1 MLMGYGGGNGE
12 ERVRDCGSRG
22 RIKVISI
29 NKGIKKAIYSGE
41 EKSGKLMNGEKNNIS
56 TPNDEHC
63 VNKM

>member
-1 MLMGYGGGNGE
+1 M
-12 ERVRDCGSRG
+12 RDCGSRG

-41 EKSGKLMNGEKNNIS
+41 EKNGKLMNGEKNNIS

-63 VNKM
+63 VKKI